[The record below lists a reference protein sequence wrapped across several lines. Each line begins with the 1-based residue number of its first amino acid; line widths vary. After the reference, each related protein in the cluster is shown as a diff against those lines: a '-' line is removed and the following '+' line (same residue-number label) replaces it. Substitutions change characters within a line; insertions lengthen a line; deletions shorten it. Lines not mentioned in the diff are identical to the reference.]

1 MSILQAKYNFFTKN
15 LDVNNCF
22 KIKFINTIKMKKN
35 ILMLTS
41 IYPGKDINET
51 FTPIVHYFTREW
63 GKMNCEVIVI
73 HNLAYYHKFFYYIA
87 SFFSKLIAAF
97 TGTNIPNSRLTKVY
111 KYNLDGVKV
120 LRIPIFKIFPKFK
133 FSKKTIIKQEE
144 NIYKELAQTNY
155 IPDVIIGHWE
165 NPQLEL
171 ITLLKKRYPS
181 SLTSLVF
188 HHKADFLIDL
198 YKNDTKK
205 ILSNIDVFGFRSFP
219 IRETFK
225 QFGVN
230 ESNSFMCYSG
240 IPEDFTKEKIVKTF
254 SNKLSSFLFV
264 GVLIKRKYP
273 SQIID
278 ALEVVYREGG
288 FKLDYIGEGFESN
301 QIEIKIK
308 EKLFSKNVTLHGR
321 VPREMVWQKM
331 KESDC
336 FIMISKNEAYGLV
349 YLEAMAAGCIT
360 IAARDEGFDGVIK
373 HGENGFLCEAGNV
386 DELSLLLKKINKM
399 SREKKQK
406 ISNNAILTASKL
418 TNFKAAELYLKNLEK

>member
-1 MSILQAKYNFFTKN
+1 
-15 LDVNNCF
+15 
-22 KIKFINTIKMKKN
+22 MKKK

-73 HNLAYYHKFFYYIA
+73 HNLAYYHSFFYFIA

-111 KYNLDGVKV
+111 KYNLEGVKV
-120 LRIPIFKIFPKFK
+120 IRIPIFKFLPRFR
-133 FSKKTIIKQEE
+133 FAQKTILKQEE
-144 NIYKELAQTNY
+144 KIFKELAQYNY
-155 IPDVIIGHWE
+155 IPDVIVGHWE

-171 ITLLKKRYPS
+171 ISLLKKRYPN
-181 SLTSLVF
+181 SLSSLVF
-188 HHKADFLIDL
+188 HHKADFLINL
-198 YKNDTKK
+198 YKNDTKE
-205 ILSNIDVFGFRSFP
+205 ILSNIDVFGFRSAP
-219 IRETFK
+219 IRESFK
-225 QFGVN
+225 QFGIN
-230 ESNSFMCYSG
+230 INNSFMCYSG
-240 IPEDFTKEKIVKTF
+240 IPESFTQEKIIKKF
-254 SNKLSSFLFV
+254 NNNLFSFLFV

-278 ALEVVYREGG
+278 ALEIVYKDEE
-288 FKLDYIGEGFESN
+288 FKLDYIGEGFESRK
-301 QIEIKIK
+301 IESKIK
-308 EKLFSKNVTLHGR
+308 RKLFLQNVTLNGR
-321 VPREMVWQKM
+321 IPREQVWVKM

-386 DELSLLLKKINKM
+386 EELALLIERINKM
-399 SREKKQK
+399 NIEKKQE
-406 ISNNAILTASKL
+406 ISNNAILTATKL
-418 TNFKAAELYLKNLEK
+418 TNFRAAESYLRNLEK